1 MQGYTNNDEAL
12 INVFDSGYQVSKVIK
27 GMRTS
32 SKGIATKKVLDDVK
46 IDKLNNLTEEKINEA
61 IESILNADFNINP
74 KKVGM
79 NNLGCNYC
87 TYKDICF
94 MTEKDLVSLKEHKNL
109 DFLEEN

>member
-1 MQGYTNNDEAL
+1 
-12 INVFDSGYQVSKVIK
+12 
-27 GMRTS
+27 MRTS

-94 MTEKDLVSLKEHKNL
+94 MTEKDLVNLKEHKNL